1 MKSITDFNSPEI
13 GAFTTSTNGFIPS
26 VVCIPINQ
34 DESRTCEAI
43 VSPGEPVREGQ
54 VIARSLSK
62 SVSEASASIHS
73 SIPGNVI
80 EICSCQ
86 YPDGRQGKAARIAL
100 KGSFTFLGKKQDKT
114 EWHQFSSSELTRKFI
129 DSGIVNTFEG
139 CVPLSRQI
147 EKLSAKKS
155 KLLIVRLFDEDPSRT
170 TETFVSEKYIQQI
183 MTGTAIIARAADV
196 SGIAFV
202 ADSSFAYPE
211 QNQTLFS
218 KTPVAFAK
226 TNAHIY
232 PSGLRRQINTAVRK
246 NSSEPFFHCS
256 LHDLYIDSVTALSV
270 YDAVVCGMPVLNRY
284 VHITG
289 DCLKAAAVM
298 KVKIGTTL
306 GALAEQCGG
315 FKKQPAK
322 IVINGLAT
330 GTAVSS
336 LDIPVTKQ
344 VKSVA
349 FLPEED
355 VPDQHFITCIRCGKC
370 RRICPLKLYPDV
382 LYRDFSRKNMT
393 DDSLQSDEQI
403 YAPTAKLCSGCA
415 LCNSVC
421 PARLP
426 LCQTIALFKNSMDVN
441 S

>member
-13 GAFTTSTNGFIPS
+13 GAFTTSTNGFLPS

-54 VIARSLSK
+54 VIARSSSQ
-62 SVSEASASIHS
+62 SVSESSAAIHS
-73 SIPGNVI
+73 SIPGNVV
-80 EICSCQ
+80 EVFSCQ
-86 YPDGRQGKAARIAL
+86 YPDGRQGKAVRIAL
-100 KGSFTFLGKKQDKT
+100 KGSFTFLGKRQNRA
-114 EWHQFSSSELTRKFI
+114 EWRQLSSYDLIRKFI

-139 CVPLSRQI
+139 SVPLSRQI
-147 EKLSAKKS
+147 EKLNTKKS
-155 KLLIVRLFDEDPSRT
+155 KLLVVRLFDEDPSRT
-170 TETFVSEKYIQQI
+170 TETFISEKYIQQI
-183 MTGTAIIARAADV
+183 MTGTAIIARAANV
-196 SGIAFV
+196 NGIAFV
-202 ADSSFAYPE
+202 ADSTFSYPE
-211 QNQTLFS
+211 PNQTLFS
-218 KTPVAFAK
+218 KVSVSFMK
-226 TNAHIY
+226 TNAQIY
-232 PSGLRRQINTAVRK
+232 PSGFKRQINSAVRK
-246 NSSEPFFHCS
+246 NSSAPFIHCS
-256 LHDLYIDSVTALSV
+256 IHDLYIDSVTALSV
-270 YDAVVCGMPVLNRY
+270 YDAVVCGIPVINRY

-289 DCLKAAAVM
+289 DCLKAASVM

-306 GALAEQCGG
+306 RSLAEQCGG

-322 IVINGLAT
+322 IIINGLVT

-355 VPDQHFITCIRCGKC
+355 VPDQRFITCIRCGKC

-382 LYRDFSRKNMT
+382 LYRDFSRKNMN

-441 S
+441 

>member
-1 MKSITDFNSPEI
+1 M
-13 GAFTTSTNGFIPS
+13 
-26 VVCIPINQ
+26 
-34 DESRTCEAI
+34 
-43 VSPGEPVREGQ
+43 
-54 VIARSLSK
+54 
-62 SVSEASASIHS
+62 
-73 SIPGNVI
+73 
-80 EICSCQ
+80 
-86 YPDGRQGKAARIAL
+86 
-100 KGSFTFLGKKQDKT
+100 
-114 EWHQFSSSELTRKFI
+114 
-129 DSGIVNTFEG
+129 
-139 CVPLSRQI
+139 
-147 EKLSAKKS
+147 
-155 KLLIVRLFDEDPSRT
+155 RLFDEDPSRT
-170 TETFVSEKYIQQI
+170 TETFVSEKFIQQI
-183 MTGTAIIARAADV
+183 IIGTAIIARAADV
-196 SGIAFV
+196 NGIAFA
-202 ADSSFAYPE
+202 ADSSFVYE
-211 QNQTLFS
+211 DQNQTLFA
-218 KTPVAFAK
+218 KTPVAFVK

-232 PSGLRRQINTAVRK
+232 PSGFKRQINSAVRK
-246 NSSEPFFHCS
+246 NSSAPFSHCS
-256 LHDLYIDSVTALSV
+256 IHDLYIDSITALSV
-270 YDAVVCGMPVLNRY
+270 YDAVVCGIPVLSRY

-306 GALAEQCGG
+306 RSLAEQCGG

-322 IVINGLAT
+322 IIINGLVT

-355 VPDQHFITCIRCGKC
+355 VPDQRFITCIRCGKC

-382 LYRDFSRKNMT
+382 LYRDFSRKNMN